1 MIRVTVTYYA
11 SLREARGCSEEQLET
26 AASTPAE
33 LLSELDLP
41 LAQAHLRA
49 SVNHAF
55 VGWDHRL
62 QAGDVVSFVPPVA
75 GG

>member
-1 MIRVTVTYYA
+1 MISLTLSYYA

-26 AASTPAE
+26 TAATPAE
-33 LLSELDLP
+33 LLAELDLP
-41 LAQAHLRA
+41 IAQAHLRA
-49 SVNHAF
+49 SVNHEF
-55 VGWDHRL
+55 VDWDHPL